1 MDNGPRFSAV
11 HQHVDA
17 AMTDDDYLEAQRK
30 ARAESVEFFRS
41 ANKPER
47 ERWVARAFLTNL
59 ALSFTDDE
67 LIAVQDPPDVRFRD
81 ANFEIKEILDEGRRR
96 HQEYKEGLEEA
107 IRATA
112 PSDLVR
118 PVTFNELAIS
128 EAYDLILQDA
138 RTLAAEKYP
147 LDVRRNLD
155 LLFYVNLIHTFEF
168 VETPFPDVTALSS
181 LGWRSVSFVKGYR
194 SCVLMATCD
203 APNFIRNA
211 VGRVVHRKVEDE
223 TESKL

>member
-1 MDNGPRFSAV
+1 
-11 HQHVDA
+11 
-17 AMTDDDYLEAQRK
+17 MTDDEKYLEAQRK
-30 ARAESVEFFRS
+30 ARAESVEFFR
-41 ANKPER
+41 AGNKSER
-47 ERWVARAFLTNL
+47 ERWVARAFLINL
-59 ALSFTDDE
+59 ALSFADDE
-67 LIAVQDPPDVRFRD
+67 LIAVDDPPDVRFRD

-128 EAYDLILQDA
+128 RVYELILQDA
-138 RTLAAEKYP
+138 KAFATQKYP
-147 LDVRRNLD
+147 LEVRRNLD

-194 SCVLMATCD
+194 SCVLMATGN
-203 APNFIRNA
+203 APNFFRNA

-223 TESKL
+223 TESNL